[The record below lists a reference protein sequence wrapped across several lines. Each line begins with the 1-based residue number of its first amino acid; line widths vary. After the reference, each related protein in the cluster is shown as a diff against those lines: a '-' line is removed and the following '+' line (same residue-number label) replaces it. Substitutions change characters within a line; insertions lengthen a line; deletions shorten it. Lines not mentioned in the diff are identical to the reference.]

1 VCVAERLVIHGTPER
16 ALQWWPTNERRE
28 RVALRFANARPAIA
42 TPLPS
47 IDHYDTIL
55 LAGPIWNVRAPMIV
69 STVAEVASR
78 ERCKRLGA
86 QAPG

>member
-1 VCVAERLVIHGTPER
+1 M
-16 ALQWWPTNERRE
+16 QWWPTNERRE
-28 RVALRFANARPAIA
+28 RVALRFACARPAIA

-55 LAGPIWNVRAPMIV
+55 LASPIWNVRAPMIM
-69 STVAEVASR
+69 STFAEVTSR